1 MGCGVGDFVG
11 VSEVE
16 RTRIKFADYPP
27 FSCKISPDII
37 NAKKI
42 ISQTLPLYGQK
53 SILDLP
59 LCLFVGKP
67 LLNSK
72 KSIPPH
78 PPN

>member
-1 MGCGVGDFVG
+1 MRCGVGDFAG

-42 ISQTLPLYGQK
+42 ISQTLPL
-53 SILDLP
+53 
-59 LCLFVGKP
+59 
-67 LLNSK
+67 
-72 KSIPPH
+72 
-78 PPN
+78 